1 MTRNVDNIVEERGS
15 RYGDFADQALLIER
29 LNGLQHAEMVGNPQY
44 DELDE
49 KEQAIVSYTL
59 TMVNMK
65 IARIVQGDP
74 TYDDNWVDI
83 EGYVKRARE
92 KLEEHAEMRNNKL
105 GAAS

>member
-49 KEQAIVSYTL
+49 
-59 TMVNMK
+59 
-65 IARIVQGDP
+65 
-74 TYDDNWVDI
+74 
-83 EGYVKRARE
+83 
-92 KLEEHAEMRNNKL
+92 
-105 GAAS
+105 